1 MRRSSAFFAFALL
14 LVPHH
19 FDSWMDAPPP
29 LPAPMLKVFEGRVVP
44 RSTLETLLRD
54 SLSREAIHAVVT
66 TARPVYDLA
75 RISVGRPFAVTLG
88 PDGLLD
94 SFSYGIDDLRTLIVR
109 KRGEDLTADVQTRT
123 YDSRVEL
130 TGGVISSSLF
140 GAVAEA
146 GEQDQLAMDLAA
158 IFEWDV
164 DFNTELQKGD
174 SFRVAVKKLYLEGRF
189 AAYGP
194 IQAAEFVR
202 GDHVYRAVRYDGPNG
217 PEYFTPEGMPVRKPF
232 LRSPLKFSRISSG
245 FTRARFHPILKTT
258 RPHLG
263 VDFAAP
269 TGTPVRSAADG
280 VVLSAGWSGG
290 YGKVVRVRHSRGL
303 ETLYGHL
310 SRIDV
315 KPGQH
320 LSQGSLIGA
329 VGSTGLSTGPHL
341 DYRIL
346 RQGEYVNPLKLTP
359 PPPEPLPRALMPD
372 FSEVSGKALVLLD
385 APATAPAP
393 DPVRLAQGAGR

>member
-19 FDSWMDAPPP
+19 FDTWMDAPPP
-29 LPAPMLKVFEGRVVP
+29 LAAPSLKVFEGHVVP

-54 SLSREAIHAVVT
+54 SLSRESIHRLVT
-66 TARPVYDLA
+66 AARPVHDLA
-75 RISVGRPFAVTLG
+75 RLSVGRPFALTLG
-88 PDGLLD
+88 PDGLFT
-94 SFSYGIDDLRTLIVR
+94 SFSYGIDDLRTLTVR
-109 KRGEDLTADVQTRT
+109 RRGEDLSADLETRT
-123 YDSRVEL
+123 YESRVER
-130 TGGVISSSLF
+130 TSGVITSSLF

-174 SFRVAVKKLYLEGRF
+174 SFRVAVQKLYLEGRF
-189 AAYGP
+189 SAYGT
-194 IQAAEFVR
+194 IQSAEFVR

-217 PEYFTPEGMPVRKPF
+217 PEYFTPEGLPVRKPF

-263 VDFAAP
+263 VDFAAAV
-269 TGTPVRSAADG
+269 GTPVRSAADG
-280 VVLSAGWSGG
+280 VVISAGWAGG
-290 YGKVVRVRHSRGL
+290 YGKVVRLRHSRGL

-315 KPGQH
+315 KGGQRV
-320 LSQGSLIGA
+320 SQGTLIGA

-346 RQGEYVNPLKLTP
+346 RQGQYVNPLKLTP
-359 PPPEPLPRALMPD
+359 PPPEPLPKALMAD
-372 FSEVSGKALVLLD
+372 FSAVRDRALVLLD
-385 APATAPAP
+385 QPLPA
-393 DPVRLAQGAGR
+393 PVRLARSE